1 MMSEADRLGAP
12 WVPEQPMETNWDALW
27 TFSQGTE
34 KYLESQKGYLACV
47 TRRVRNDS
55 GLLRTEAELEISF
68 IGGLA
73 TITGYGRVKK
83 DIEES
88 KKT

>member
-1 MMSEADRLGAP
+1 
-12 WVPEQPMETNWDALW
+12 METNWDALW

-55 GLLRTEAELEISF
+55 GLLRTETELESILSF
-68 IGGLA
+68 IGG
-73 TITGYGRVKK
+73 
-83 DIEES
+83 
-88 KKT
+88 